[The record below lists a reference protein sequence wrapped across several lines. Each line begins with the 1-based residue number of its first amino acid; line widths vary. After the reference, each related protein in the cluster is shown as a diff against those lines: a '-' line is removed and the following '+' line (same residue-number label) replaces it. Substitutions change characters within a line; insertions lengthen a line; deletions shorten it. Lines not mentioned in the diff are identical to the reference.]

1 VLVQLRPHL
10 LGATN
15 FSEYQSGY
23 RTGHS
28 TETALLEVLDS
39 VYTAAD
45 DKQLSVII
53 GLVLS
58 VLGSLN
64 YHTGPHQPTGP
75 KIILTLRQIRDCG
88 TNPKPK
94 ARWGLVQCFDL
105 LVIFG

>member
-1 VLVQLRPHL
+1 
-10 LGATN
+10 LGSTN

-53 GLVLS
+53 G
-58 VLGSLN
+58 
-64 YHTGPHQPTGP
+64 
-75 KIILTLRQIRDCG
+75 
-88 TNPKPK
+88 
-94 ARWGLVQCFDL
+94 FDL
-105 LVIFG
+105 SHISGTKKANLGILRIDDIKVCMRFAKSLI